1 MRNPLR
7 DADKKAILYIFY
19 IGLLISV
26 TVAGCFNRGELSA
39 KGEAEGRS
47 ENPQSRVPAVPIPRE
62 STLDHLVFVTESQ
75 ACKCTMERNRQGI
88 DTFNRVIQEFPGVRV
103 ARFDYS
109 TQKEAVDSHLGPV
122 PVLLTPVLLFLGP
135 GGELIERMDGFFDPA
150 ILKEKLAEIS
160 ERSRGRSE

>member
-1 MRNPLR
+1 MRNPSR
-7 DADKKAILYIFY
+7 DADKKVILYVFY
-19 IGLLISV
+19 IGLLTLV
-26 TVAGCFNRGELSA
+26 TMAGCFNRGELSA
-39 KGEAEGRS
+39 KGEAEEKS
-47 ENPQSRVPAVPIPRE
+47 EGLQSRVPDFPMNRE
-62 STLDHLVFVTESQ
+62 FTLDHLVFITESQ

-103 ARFDYS
+103 ERFDYS
-109 TQKEAVDSHLGPV
+109 TQKEVADSHLGPV

-150 ILKEKLAEIS
+150 ILREKLAEIS